1 MVNGQRSSI
10 FRFRNDITAEEGFM
24 EEIPAV
30 AVITFAVTAFMI
42 SAVSATGMYFT
53 DVAQADALDRA
64 KDLAS
69 AVSSYGPLIVDG
81 RSGHLSAQALDSVRT
96 GQLRPEFKNS
106 GDMRI
111 TISERSFQGDNTTNE
126 PPSWTFGTT
135 NRTDDTTAIY
145 TKTVLVGHPSVAPGQ
160 VKMIYRLATL
170 EVRTW

>member
-1 MVNGQRSSI
+1 
-10 FRFRNDITAEEGFM
+10 M

-53 DVAQADALDRA
+53 DVARADALDRA

-69 AVSSYGPLIVDG
+69 AVSSYGPLIVEG
-81 RSGHLSAQALDSVRT
+81 RSGHLSAQALDSVRS

-111 TISERSFQGDNTTNE
+111 TITEKSFSGDNTTLD

-135 NRTDDTTAIY
+135 NRTDATKATYA
-145 TKTVLVGHPSVAPGQ
+145 KTVLVGHPSSGPGQ
-160 VKMIYRLATL
+160 VKMLYRLATL

>member
-1 MVNGQRSSI
+1 MVKGRRTLTELKTNI
-10 FRFRNDITAEEGFM
+10 LAEEGFM

-42 SAVSATGMYFT
+42 SAVSATGIYFN

-69 AVSSYGPLIVDG
+69 AVSSYGPLLVEG
-81 RSGHLSAQALDSVRT
+81 RTGHLSAEALNHTSN
-96 GQLRPEFKNS
+96 GQLLMVFKNS
-106 GDMRI
+106 GDMRV
-111 TISERSFQGDNTTNE
+111 TIAEKTLSGDSTKT

-135 NRTDDTTAIY
+135 NRTDAPKATYVKAL
-145 TKTVLVGHPSVAPGQ
+145 LVGHTSSGAGQ
-160 VKMIYRLATL
+160 VKVLYRLATM